1 MQAIQTRYLAP
12 TNSRGAR
19 VKAWCK
25 AGSKTIAYNYGLNT
39 DLNHYDAAMQLFKQ
53 LGWAED
59 FRGTRT
65 LSKGCLP
72 NEDYCHVI
80 IEII

>member
-1 MQAIQTRYLAP
+1 MQAIQTRFLSP

-19 VKAWCK
+19 IKAWCK
-25 AGSKTIAYNYGLNT
+25 AGSKTMAYHYGMNT
-39 DLNHYDAAMQLFKQ
+39 DLNHYEAAMQLFKQ
-53 LGWAED
+53 LGWD
-59 FRGTRT
+59 NSGTHT
-65 LSKGCLP
+65 LSQGCLP